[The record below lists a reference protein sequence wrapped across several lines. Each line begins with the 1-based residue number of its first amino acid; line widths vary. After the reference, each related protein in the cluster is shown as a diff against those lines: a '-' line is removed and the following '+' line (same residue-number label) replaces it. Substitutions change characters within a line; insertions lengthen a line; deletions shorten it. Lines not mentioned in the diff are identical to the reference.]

1 LGGYE
6 TLQTSSEAFG
16 SDLTNFFAQENK
28 SSNEETGSAG
38 NSDLS
43 GSSKNSQFDQEIQ
56 NKLNSS
62 DPASVLEGE
71 VVNHVKN
78 GGFDLVDFNKKIGP
92 NGSIG
97 EVDVETT
104 NAIIEV
110 TISPSG
116 KLDQITKLRSNPNFN
131 LSGKPVILYAPNY
144 RGTPEKAIT
153 SVGGYVVRTQQELLN
168 LLKKL
173 GG

>member
-1 LGGYE
+1 LSLGGYE

-56 NKLNSS
+56 NRLNSS

-78 GGFDLVDFNKKIGP
+78 GGFDLVDFNKK
-92 NGSIG
+92 NRAQWL
-97 EVDVETT
+97 
-104 NAIIEV
+104 NW
-110 TISPSG
+110 SG
-116 KLDQITKLRSNPNFN
+116 
-131 LSGKPVILYAPNY
+131 
-144 RGTPEKAIT
+144 
-153 SVGGYVVRTQQELLN
+153 
-168 LLKKL
+168 
-173 GG
+173 